1 MQARE
6 PAEREPRHVL
16 LAGPGGARAR
26 ARGGDHE
33 HGGGPR
39 LAHERVEHLLARGVE
54 PVQVLDHQHDGLPG
68 GGRQHE
74 LQQRLERLLLALL
87 RGELE
92 RRLRLVRGQRQG
104 IREQRDALRRRAD
117 RRERLREP
125 LALGLARERALQ
137 LGDARQ
143 HVEDRTQRV
152 ARVVGRGAAL
162 EQQVRPPAQPLG
174 ELEEQARLADAG
186 LARHQQRL
194 ALPLARQLEAGEH
207 QRQVLIAADERR
219 ERGARGS
226 ARHDGALA
234 QHARERHR
242 PREPW
247 QRLLARGL
255 EVEEALDQRPGVRAD
270 DDDAWRRAREQARR
284 DGGDVADEAGARRA
298 RVARDHEP
306 GVHGGSRR
314 KRRPAGPLRRAGRR
328 HRALD
333 RERGAHGP
341 LRVVLV
347 RDGIAEVGHEPA
359 LLGLR
364 EVAVE
369 VLDRRGPDLVA
380 AREHLAQL
388 LRVDAVGQRQDLGE
402 VAGEHTHEAALTGR
416 CRGSGVPRGHRGRR
430 SALREH
436 GGPHQRVGAGGEDP
450 ARAHGA
456 QLVEEA
462 GHRRLAR
469 GGRAAERAHHGR
481 VEVRGNAG
489 PAAGR
494 RGVRVQHGV
503 EHLLAVLAAER
514 EPSRQHLVEHDAE
527 RPDVGPV
534 VDARA
539 ARLLGRHVGRR
550 PERRPGVGQAHV
562 LDLGEAEVEHLEP
575 PVRRDHQVRGLH
587 VPVHDAELVGARET
601 LGRLQRELERLA
613 DRDRAVAGEP
623 RRDRLALVERHH
635 DVELAVLRLL
645 DRVDRGDRR
654 VVERGGGARLG
665 DEALLGL
672 GARHEVRREELQG
685 DRAPELLVA
694 GAVDDAHAAAAE
706 ARLDLVMADGLADH
720 RASPRACGRPAPS

>member
-1 MQARE
+1 MSPGSDCS
-6 PAEREPRHVL
+6 PAPSRSKRRSTSGRVSELTTTAPGRRVL
-16 LAGPGGARAR
+16 
-26 ARGGDHE
+26 
-33 HGGGPR
+33 
-39 LAHERVEHLLARGVE
+39 
-54 PVQVLDHQHDGLPG
+54 
-68 GGRQHE
+68 
-74 LQQRLERLLLALL
+74 
-87 RGELE
+87 
-92 RRLRLVRGQRQG
+92 
-104 IREQRDALRRRAD
+104 
-117 RRERLREP
+117 
-125 LALGLARERALQ
+125 
-137 LGDARQ
+137 
-143 HVEDRTQRV
+143 
-152 ARVVGRGAAL
+152 
-162 EQQVRPPAQPLG
+162 
-174 ELEEQARLADAG
+174 
-186 LARHQQRL
+186 
-194 ALPLARQLEAGEH
+194 
-207 QRQVLIAADERR
+207 
-219 ERGARGS
+219 
-226 ARHDGALA
+226 
-234 QHARERHR
+234 
-242 PREPW
+242 
-247 QRLLARGL
+247 
-255 EVEEALDQRPGVRAD
+255 
-270 DDDAWRRAREQARR
+270 EQARR
-284 DGGDVADEAGARRA
+284 DRGDVADQAGTRRA

-306 GVHGGSRR
+306 GVHGGSRLQG
-314 KRRPAGPLRRAGRR
+314 RPAGPSRRAGRR
-328 HRALD
+328 HRVLD

-359 LLGLR
+359 FLGLR

-369 VLDRRGPDLVA
+369 ALDGRGPDLVA

-388 LRVDAVGQRQDLGE
+388 LRIDAVGQRQDLGE
-402 VAGEHTHEAALTGR
+402 VAGEHGHEAALTGR
-416 CRGSGVPRGHRGRR
+416 CRGSGMPRGHRGRR
-430 SALREH
+430 SALRDH
-436 GGPHQRVGAGGEDP
+436 GGPHQRVGAGGEEP
-450 ARAHGA
+450 AGAHGA

-462 GHRRLAR
+462 GHRGLAR
-469 GGRAAERAHHGR
+469 GGRAAERAHHRR

-587 VPVHDAELVGARET
+587 VAVHDAELVGARET

-720 RASPRACGRPAPS
+720 RRC